1 MNGRNGQCGT
11 IIITTTTT
19 TTIVAATANGRIT
32 TGRRRMGGVWISM
45 RGDFSWFPRTVQY
58 DQDGFGPISI

>member
-19 TTIVAATANGRIT
+19 TTIATTTVTGRIT
-32 TGRRRMGGVWISM
+32 TGRRRTGGVWISM
-45 RGDFSWFPRTVQY
+45 RGDFPRFPRTVQY